1 MQDSAALSATEVDS
15 ALAEVFRRPEFA
27 PPPPS
32 PLSDWLAGVWE
43 SVRCWIAAAL
53 ARIDLSPGG
62 QRFLFWAAVAL
73 LALTALA
80 LLVRLARLASAAW
93 RMRRDGYRRG
103 PARPRAAAATDDW
116 EARAREAAA
125 QGRWRDA
132 ALALYQALLLRL
144 AARGA
149 VRVDA
154 AKTPGDYRREARAD
168 DAAARALDAFLRS
181 FEPVAFG
188 GRQLDASGYARLR
201 EAVAEAGTGG

>member
-1 MQDSAALSATEVDS
+1 MQGSPAPSAAEVDS

-43 SVRCWIAAAL
+43 SVRRWIAATL

-62 QRFLFWAAVAL
+62 QRLLFWTAVAL
-73 LALTALA
+73 LALAALA
-80 LLVRLARLASAAW
+80 LLIRLARIASAAW
-93 RMRRDGYRRG
+93 RGRRPGRTRRTLRPL
-103 PARPRAAAATDDW
+103 PAGGGDW
-116 EARAREAAA
+116 EARARDAAA

-132 ALALYQALLLRL
+132 ALALYQILLHRL

-154 AKTPGDYRREARAD
+154 AKTPGDYRHETRPD
-168 DAAARALDAFLRS
+168 QTAARALDAFLRA

-188 GRQLDASGYARLR
+188 GRPLDAAGYARLR
-201 EAVAEAGTGG
+201 EAVAAAGPGG